1 MTEAEW
7 LTCTEPEDMVRHIM
21 KSSSAVRSKAG
32 RRKLRLYACACC
44 RQIWNIIPDDCSRR
58 AVEVAEQFADGLV
71 DRATF
76 QVAALVASKEANR
89 LWQITYDE
97 CGVQE
102 GHPSYVRWRA
112 ARVVELACEKE
123 IVGSSVSGPIIAKDI
138 SPRGFTREKRIQA
151 GLVRDLYGNPFQSPA
166 ALGGWLGKRDGGGVI
181 VGLAQAAY
189 EQRPSQSGELDCQRM
204 GVLADALE
212 EAGCT
217 DEAILSH
224 LRSAGPHVRGCWALD
239 LILGKP

>member
-7 LTCTEPEDMVRHIM
+7 LACTEPEDMVRYIT
-21 KSSSAVRSKAG
+21 KSSSAVRTKAG

-44 RQIWNIIPDDCSRR
+44 RQIWNIIPDDSSRR

-97 CGVQE
+97 CRVQK

-123 IVGSSVSGPIIAKDI
+123 IIGSTVSGPVIAKDV
-138 SPRGFTREKRIQA
+138 SPRGFTHEKRIQA
-151 GLVRDLYGNPFQSPA
+151 GLVRDLYGNPFQPPTP
-166 ALGGWLGKRDGGGVI
+166 LDGRLRKWGDGVI

-217 DEAILSH
+217 DPDILTH
-224 LRSAGPHVRGCWALD
+224 LRSPGPHVRGCWALD
-239 LILGKP
+239 LILGKL